1 MAETNNI
8 SGAADAPEQNNTSGA
23 GAPEEQHDH
32 EHHHEHHHHHHHHR
46 SPAPIHEMHKVQ
58 RRVRHTMKHM
68 QKWQVVTA
76 VAAAAALAVFAGFS
90 VLKYQEKKRT
100 EAEIAAWYAQ
110 NGLDGQ
116 NPGDGQRI
124 WPDTAKTAQTASQT
138 ARTAPAQKTLITA
151 PSRTTPTVNSWR
163 CAAPSPS

>member
-8 SGAADAPEQNNTSGA
+8 SGAADAPEQNNTSSP

-68 QKWQVVTA
+68 QKWQIVTA
-76 VAAAAALAVFAGFS
+76 LAAAVFAAA
-90 VLKYQEKKRT
+90 VLT
-100 EAEIAAWYAQ
+100 SSMAFAAAVLTS
-110 NGLDGQ
+110 GMAFADE
-116 NPGDGQRI
+116 
-124 WPDTAKTAQTASQT
+124 T
-138 ARTAPAQKTLITA
+138 
-151 PSRTTPTVNSWR
+151 
-163 CAAPSPS
+163 AAPEEQSSDEPIRLRVCNWEEYIDLGDWD